1 MTSKIHLQRTNE
13 SARCYDNVVSKPK
26 LMIVNQEIVANCAR
40 KLTVSHI
47 HDIHDQQYSNRIELQ
62 FSGHVFCW
70 SCILLV
76 MYLIRNLHF
85 IMERFAFRVAANDAD
100 TLKDELSVTRKEVKR
115 LIPYL
120 SKLAQIVLLL
130 DEEIILYE
138 RLNGSRRQNK
148 FN

>member
-1 MTSKIHLQRTNE
+1 MYFAISF
-13 SARCYDNVVSKPK
+13 
-26 LMIVNQEIVANCAR
+26 
-40 KLTVSHI
+40 
-47 HDIHDQQYSNRIELQ
+47 SNR
-62 FSGHVFCW
+62 SGVHIAQC
-70 SCILLV
+70 
-76 MYLIRNLHF
+76 YQ
-85 IMERFAFRVAANDAD
+85 RFAFRVAANDAD